1 MLYEYTLSCPGKE
14 KRFAEMQ
21 FVLAKRKEGNA
32 VGKQRNPVG
41 KPRNAARMMKTFS
54 VLFAI
59 LVLLIHSYFAKELV

>member
-32 VGKQRNPVG
+32 VGKPRNPVD
-41 KPRNAARMMKTFS
+41 KPRMPQ
-54 VLFAI
+54 
-59 LVLLIHSYFAKELV
+59 E

>member
-14 KRFAEMQ
+14 KRLAEMQ

-32 VGKQRNPVG
+32 VG

>member
-32 VGKQRNPVG
+32 VGKPRNPVD
-41 KPRNAARMMKTFS
+41 KTRNAARMMKTFS

>member
-21 FVLAKRKEGNA
+21 FVLAKGKEGN
-32 VGKQRNPVG
+32 PVD

>member
-41 KPRNAARMMKTFS
+41 KARMMKTFS